1 MSLNPV
7 NANQLA
13 AQSSTD
19 STNMTDTMSKENDE
33 HSDLANESQLQL
45 NEDSE
50 HHAISKPSIDV
61 LGQQLANIMSQSPF
75 VAHTFT
81 TYHYENGKVYG
92 KVKSNPDLIGNP
104 NFEILHGGMT
114 ATLLDT
120 IGGLEGM
127 LEIYRLDQGTFEEQ
141 TKKIKRMATV
151 DLRVDYLAPGRGHEF
166 IVTAE
171 VIRMGRKGCTT
182 RMMLVNDEGKLIA
195 HGIASYA
202 F

>member
-19 STNMTDTMSKENDE
+19 STNMTDTTSKENDE

-81 TYHYENGKVYG
+81 TYHYEAGKVYG

-127 LEIYRLDQGTFEEQ
+127 LEIYRRDQGTFEEQ

-166 IVTAE
+166 MVTAE

-182 RMMLVNDEGKLIA
+182 RMMLVNDEEKLIA

>member
-1 MSLNPV
+1 
-7 NANQLA
+7 
-13 AQSSTD
+13 
-19 STNMTDTMSKENDE
+19 MTDTMAKENDE

-81 TYHYENGKVYG
+81 TYHYEAGKVYG
-92 KVKSNPDLIGNP
+92 KVKSNPALIGNP

-127 LEIYRLDQGTFEEQ
+127 LEIYRRDQGTFEEQ

-166 IVTAE
+166 MVTAE

>member
-81 TYHYENGKVYG
+81 TYHYEAGKVYG
-92 KVKSNPDLIGNP
+92 KVKSNPALIGNP

-127 LEIYRLDQGTFEEQ
+127 LEIYRRDQGTFEEQ

-166 IVTAE
+166 MVTAE

-182 RMMLVNDEGKLIA
+182 RMMLVNDEGKPIA